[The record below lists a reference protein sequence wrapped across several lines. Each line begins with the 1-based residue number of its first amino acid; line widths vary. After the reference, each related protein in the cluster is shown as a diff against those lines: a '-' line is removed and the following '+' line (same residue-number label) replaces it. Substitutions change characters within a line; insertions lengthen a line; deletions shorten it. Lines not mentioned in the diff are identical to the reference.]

1 MTNRT
6 APNRVGEVVRETKE
20 TRIRVRIDLD
30 GTGKTEI
37 STGVGFYDHMLESF
51 GRHGGFDLQVETKG
65 DLHIDMHHTVEDTGI
80 VLGQAFKQACDE
92 FKGIRRFGTSYIPM
106 DETLTRC
113 AVDLSNRPYLIW
125 KVDFT
130 RPKVGE
136 MDTELFKEFH
146 QAFAMNAGACVH
158 LETLYGDNTHHIAE
172 SGFKGVRRF
181 GHAYIPMDETLTR
194 CAIDLSNRPY
204 LIWNVS
210 YKTPKV
216 GDMDTELFKEFHHA
230 FAMNCGACVHLE
242 TLYGTNSHHIAE
254 SGFKALARAL
264 RTAVELDPKTHGHAP
279 STKGVL

>member
-6 APNRVGEVVRETKE
+6 AEVIRETKE

-30 GTGKTEI
+30 GTGKTSI

-51 GRHGGFDLQVETKG
+51 GRHGGFDLDIETRG

-80 VLGQAFKQACDE
+80 VLGQAVKEACDG
-92 FKGIRRFGTSYIPM
+92 FKGIRRFGAAYIPM

-113 AVDLSNRPYLIW
+113 VIDLSNRPYLIW

-172 SGFKGVRRF
+172 SGFK
-181 GHAYIPMDETLTR
+181 
-194 CAIDLSNRPY
+194 
-204 LIWNVS
+204 
-210 YKTPKV
+210 
-216 GDMDTELFKEFHHA
+216 
-230 FAMNCGACVHLE
+230 
-242 TLYGTNSHHIAE
+242 
-254 SGFKALARAL
+254 ALARAL
-264 RTAVELDPKTHGHAP
+264 RQAVEFDPKTQGAAP